1 MGFGG
6 LMSGMAG
13 SVLTGMLDAALADD
27 NVKISP
33 IPSFIFEVAFYKSLK
48 EAPIKIP
55 EKANPGQALVNGL
68 TGALPSTSLFGG
80 GSSEVTD
87 MDKPGEFSWEKAF
100 IEISGLEFGF
110 ETDPKSE
117 GGNNYQISLPK
128 QMKNQ
133 NLTLKRLVRPI
144 VMKSKKGD
152 ALKEMKEPKTWNEW
166 IDHSLGAASLWN
178 YKIIPMVVQINLMHP
193 NLQSRGKPY
202 ILLSINLEDAY
213 PVKVSY
219 GTLSSSSEDL
229 LTQEIEIAYRS
240 IQYFSMT

>member
-33 IPSFIFEVAFYKSLK
+33 IPSFIFEVAFYKTLK
-48 EAPIKIP
+48 EAPITIP
-55 EKANPGQALVNGL
+55 DKASLGESVLSGL
-68 TGALPSTSLFGG
+68 TGSLPSTSSLGG
-80 GSSEVTD
+80 GSSEITD
-87 MDKPGEFSWEKAF
+87 MMNPGEFSWEKAF
-100 IEISGLEFGF
+100 IEVSGLEFGF
-110 ETDPKSE
+110 EVEPKPE
-117 GGNNYQISLPK
+117 GGNNFPINLPK

-144 VMKSKKGD
+144 VMKSKKAD
-152 ALKEMKEPKTWNEW
+152 ELKGITEPKTWNEW
-166 IDHSLGAASLWN
+166 IDHSLGAASMWN

-193 NLQSRGKPY
+193 NLQPKGKPY

-229 LTQEIEIAYRS
+229 LTQEIEIAYKS
-240 IQYFSMT
+240 ASYISM